1 MAEPDKTAA
10 VAVREQ
16 RAPSLFQQMEHEFEA
31 MRRHMAEM
39 FGRPFGFPQAPP
51 MPQGMPQ
58 EMAWAP
64 TADAFVADN
73 TLVVKADLPGV
84 KKEDVS
90 VTVHGDVLTVA
101 GQRTEETETKEAKY
115 YAAERFRGAFTR
127 SFPLPEGVD
136 TAAITAEYKDGVLEV
151 RVPLPA
157 QAKAEPAKIEI
168 KG

>member
-1 MAEPDKTAA
+1 VAEQEKTTA
-10 VAVREQ
+10 VATSGQ
-16 RAPSLFQQMEHEFEA
+16 RPPSLFQQMDREFDE
-31 MRRHMAEM
+31 MRRRMGEF
-39 FGRPFGFPQAPP
+39 FGQPFGFLHAPR
-51 MPQGMPQ
+51 MPQSMT
-58 EMAWAP
+58 WAP

-90 VTVHGDVLTVA
+90 VTVRGDVLTIE
-101 GQRTEETETKEAKY
+101 GQRTEEKETKEARY
-115 YAAERFRGAFTR
+115 YAAERFSGAFTR

-136 TAAITAEYKDGVLEV
+136 TSAITAEYKDGVLEV

-157 QAKAEPAKIEI
+157 QPKAEPAKIEI